1 MNTCG
6 TFKLLMTVISATC
19 QTMQSS
25 EQGFMS
31 GYNLHTL
38 FHVMVIYWVSQVSGF
53 THVKLTNLSML
64 VNLIDT
70 WLMQHQ

>member
-1 MNTCG
+1 MW
-6 TFKLLMTVISATC
+6 LQLA
-19 QTMQSS
+19 
-25 EQGFMS
+25 
-31 GYNLHTL
+31 YP
-38 FHVMVIYWVSQVSGF
+38 FHVMVIYWVFQISGF

>member
-6 TFKLLMTVISATC
+6 PLQLLMSMILATS
-19 QTMQSS
+19 QSMQGS

-38 FHVMVIYWVSQVSGF
+38 LHVMVIDWVSQVSGL
-53 THVKLTNLSML
+53 THIKLTNLSML